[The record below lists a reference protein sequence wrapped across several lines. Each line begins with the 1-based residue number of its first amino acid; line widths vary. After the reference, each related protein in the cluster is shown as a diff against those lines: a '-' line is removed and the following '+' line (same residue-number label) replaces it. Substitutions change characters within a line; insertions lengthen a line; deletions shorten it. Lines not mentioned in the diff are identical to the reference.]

1 MFWSVCNSLTR
12 EELLSPG
19 AVCRAVCLQ
28 LEIERER
35 RIVQPAYSQRCCTRE
50 CKKQTWLSRTWLD
63 TCWYLQTQK
72 IYCMDRRRISWVS
85 SACICFCCALS
96 PILVH
101 FDLSSMWKKRKR
113 QTEKRNKRKEA
124 ALEGIMGHRLSVDEA
139 PTNSCFASKPFLS
152 SHSSPPWMDPSSFDR
167 TATDRDDATKSRI
180 LLWQIHSIPLAWV

>member
-35 RIVQPAYSQRCCTRE
+35 RIVQPAYSQRWCTRE

-124 ALEGIMGHRLSVDEA
+124 ALEGASSECGWSTDQLVFCLETLFVLSFIPSVDG
-139 PTNSCFASKPFLS
+139 SILFW
-152 SHSSPPWMDPSSFDR
+152 SHCNWSWR
-167 TATDRDDATKSRI
+167 C
-180 LLWQIHSIPLAWV
+180 H